1 MMADNTSI
9 RPATAEDLDALVG
22 LEQRGFRSDR
32 FSRDQLNYL
41 VTRARATA
49 LVLEFNGTVAGA
61 AIMLWRRGLTIGRI
75 YNIVIDPQYH
85 GKRFGA
91 RLLEVC
97 ELEAIR
103 RGCTE
108 ASLEVRLDNKQAIG
122 FYEKHGYRI
131 DETIEDYYS
140 DGTSALR
147 MLKTL
152 TPVRPKQ
159 LKLKIPYY
167 AQTQEFTCGPACLM
181 MAFKYFNSEATIGR
195 KLELVLWKEATLVF
209 MTSGIGGTGPFGLA
223 LAAQRRGFPTRVV
236 LSRQQTPFFSSV
248 RSDEK
253 RRVIRLVHEDSR
265 AKALALGVTADYY
278 DFTFN
283 EIAGEL
289 AQGRIPIVLISTYHL
304 HGDHAPHWVAV
315 TGFDEKYVYFHDPY
329 EKFYED
335 EVHLARNVRIP
346 IDQFS
351 RMRRYGRD
359 LYKSVIFVGPQT
371 LKAQVSIDGRDL

>member
-9 RPATAEDLDALVG
+9 RPATAEDLDALVK
-22 LEQRGFRSDR
+22 LEQRGFTSDR

-41 VTRARATA
+41 VTRARATT
-49 LVLEFNGTVAGA
+49 LVLEYDGQVAGA
-61 AIMLWRRGLTIGRI
+61 AIILWRRGLTIGRI
-75 YNIVIDPQYH
+75 YNIVIDPNYH
-85 GKRFGA
+85 SKGFGA

-108 ASLEVRLDNKQAIG
+108 ASLEVRLDNRQAIG

-131 DETIEDYYS
+131 HETIENYYT
-140 DGTSALR
+140 DGASALK
-147 MLKTL
+147 MIKTL
-152 TPVRPKQ
+152 TQVRPKLLR
-159 LKLKIPYY
+159 LKVPYY

-181 MAFKYFNSEATIGR
+181 MAFKHFNAETSIGR
-195 KLELVLWKEATLVF
+195 KLELVLWKESTLVF

-223 LAAQRRGFPTRVV
+223 LAAQRRGFPTRVI
-236 LSRQQTPFFSSV
+236 LSREQTPFFSSV
-248 RSDEK
+248 RSEDK
-253 RRVIRLVHEDSR
+253 RRVIRLVHEDSK
-265 AKALALGVTADYY
+265 AKALALGVRADYY
-278 DFTFN
+278 DFTFT

-289 AQGRIPIVLISTYHL
+289 TQGRIPIVLISTYRL

-315 TGFDEKYVYFHDPY
+315 TGFDDEFVYFHDPY

-335 EVHLARNVRIP
+335 EVHRARNVRIP
-346 IDQFS
+346 IEQFS

-359 LYKSVIFVGPQT
+359 LYKSVIFVGPPT
-371 LKAQVSIDGRDL
+371 LKPQVSIDGRDL

>member
-1 MMADNTSI
+1 MIDNTSI
-9 RPATAEDLDALVG
+9 RPATADDLDALVD
-22 LEQRGFRSDR
+22 LERRGFKHDR
-32 FSRDQLNYL
+32 FSREQLNYL

-49 LVLEFNGTVAGA
+49 LVLECSDHVAGA

-75 YNIVIDPQYH
+75 YNIVIDPHYH
-85 GKRFGA
+85 GKGFGA

-131 DETIEDYYS
+131 DETMEDYYA
-140 DGTSALR
+140 DGTSALK

-152 TPVRPKQ
+152 TPARPKQ
-159 LKLKIPYY
+159 LKLKVPYY

-181 MAFKYFNSEATIGR
+181 MAFKYFNAETSLGR

-223 LAAQRRGFPTRVV
+223 LAAQRRGFPTRVI

-248 RSDEK
+248 RSDDK
-253 RRVIRLVHEDSR
+253 RRVIRLVHEDSK

-289 AQGRIPIVLISTYHL
+289 VQDRIPIVLISTYRL

-346 IDQFS
+346 IEQFS

-371 LKAQVSIDGRDL
+371 LKPLVSIDGRDL